1 MSRNRLIHTQPK
13 HWDAVS
19 IKIGLPLDLR
29 CEHSDVV
36 LAVMQL
42 VFACANNFVNYYA
55 NENDGMIWLD
65 DDAAMARMT
74 GLSLH
79 RWKKAKAA
87 TLSYFEIV
95 GEKLRPR
102 HAWIN
107 EPERRNT
114 AASARP
120 SLPPAL
126 RVQVGERDNWTCGYC
141 GSKSGPFDV
150 DHVVP
155 ISLGGAL
162 TDLRNLLLAC
172 APCNRSKGAKMVSE
186 WIA

>member
-1 MSRNRLIHTQPK
+1 MSRNHTIQCQPK

-19 IKIGLPLDLR
+19 IKVGLPLDLR
-29 CEHSDVV
+29 CEPPDVV

-65 DDAAMARMT
+65 DDPAMARIT

-79 RWKKAKAA
+79 RWKKAKQA
-87 TLSYFEIV
+87 TFAYFETV

-107 EPERRNT
+107 EPEKRAT
-114 AASARP
+114 FSARP

-126 RVQVGERDNWTCGYC
+126 RVQVGKRDNWTCGYC
-141 GSKSGPFDV
+141 GSKFGPFDV

-162 TDLRNLLLAC
+162 TDLGNLLLAC
-172 APCNRSKGAKMVSE
+172 APCNRSKGAKMVAE